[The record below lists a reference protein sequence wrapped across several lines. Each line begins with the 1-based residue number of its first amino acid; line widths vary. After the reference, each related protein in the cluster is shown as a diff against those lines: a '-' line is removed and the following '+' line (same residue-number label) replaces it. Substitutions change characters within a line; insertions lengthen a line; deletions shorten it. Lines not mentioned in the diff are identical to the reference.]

1 MIPTTFNEDTEF
13 LSDSNLNSLKR
24 HYMTFY
30 WKVRKDFL
38 HYINNDWKVRKDF

>member
-1 MIPTTFNEDTEF
+1 MIPTTLNEKTVF
-13 LSDSNLNSLKR
+13 LSDSNTNSLKR

-38 HYINNDWKVRKDF
+38 D